1 MPYKALALYPMPDGL
16 QAFRDH
22 YVNIHLPLVA
32 KLPGLRSLSRSYGY
46 IAQFPRGA
54 GSGRS
59 HGSIR
64 DRMHRPFELHPQD
77 FLSS

>member
-1 MPYKALALYPMPDGL
+1 MPYKALALYPMPDDP

-32 KLPGLRSLSRSYGY
+32 KLPGLRSLRRSYGY

-54 GSGRS
+54 GSGR
-59 HGSIR
+59 
-64 DRMHRPFELHPQD
+64 
-77 FLSS
+77 